1 MLVTLMKA
9 KLHRATVT
17 QADMDYEGSIAID
30 RELLDASG
38 ILPHEQVDVLNITTG
53 ARFTTY
59 AIEAPRGS
67 RVIGVNGAAAR
78 LVQKGDK
85 VIIVTYGLLPA
96 EEARNYSPTVV
107 LLDDANEMIRPR
119 EPAARPGGGPGAR
132 PGGLFAGGA
141 EGRGYRRPGRGDQRH
156 GRRSRH
162 LRADRRDRIGRD
174 RPSLRFQRHLR
185 SRPAGLQRCDPHPG
199 RPAERDRQEPEAGK
213 HQLRELAGRPAHR
226 RLGRRSHRD
235 P

>member
-78 LVQKGDK
+78 LC
-85 VIIVTYGLLPA
+85 
-96 EEARNYSPTVV
+96 
-107 LLDDANEMIRPR
+107 
-119 EPAARPGGGPGAR
+119 
-132 PGGLFAGGA
+132 
-141 EGRGYRRPGRGDQRH
+141 RRAT
-156 GRRSRH
+156 RS
-162 LRADRRDRIGRD
+162 
-174 RPSLRFQRHLR
+174 S
-185 SRPAGLQRCDPHPG
+185 S
-199 RPAERDRQEPEAGK
+199 
-213 HQLRELAGRPAHR
+213 
-226 RLGRRSHRD
+226 
-235 P
+235 